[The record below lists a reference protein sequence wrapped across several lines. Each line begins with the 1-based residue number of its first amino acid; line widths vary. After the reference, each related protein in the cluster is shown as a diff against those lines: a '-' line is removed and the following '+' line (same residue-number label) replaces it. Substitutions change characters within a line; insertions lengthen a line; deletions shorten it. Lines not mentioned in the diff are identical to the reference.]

1 MTAAPAS
8 AADRRTPPEPSAA
21 VTVRDL
27 RVHYPTASAPSL
39 AGMDLDVP
47 AGQRLLLMGSS
58 GSGKSTVLRVLA
70 GVVPGTIDAD
80 VTGRVRIAGTDPTT
94 TRVPVLAG
102 RVGTLTQDPADQLC
116 LPTVVDEV
124 AFACEN
130 RAVPPA
136 QIGPRVRAALAAV
149 GATDLIGRR
158 TGELSGGQGQRVAL
172 AAALVARPEV
182 LLLDEPTALLDTAAA
197 RRIGA
202 LLAAPG
208 PAQILIE
215 HRLDELGRLPELVV
229 VLDDAGRVR
238 AAGPTTQ
245 VLREHG
251 VALAGAGAWL
261 PAGIEVGLALGREVA
276 PGRAALRAGLVELM
290 SRRRSVRRSAS
301 APRSSA
307 PSAPRSSAPS
317 ATMSSARAGGV
328 VLRAR
333 GLGMRRGATQ
343 VLTDVDLDVTR
354 GRITA
359 VVGVNGCGK
368 SSLLLALAG
377 LLPFTGTI
385 DGPPAGLVFQNPEH
399 QFLARSVRAEVA
411 HGVRPSGWSGPPG
424 SAGPAPTLANAA
436 GAIDHTAAVD
446 AVLARYHLG
455 VVADRDPFRLS
466 GGQQRRL
473 SLAAMAVCED
483 EVFLADEPTFGQ
495 DRVTTAAV
503 ARALRGLADEGR
515 GVVLVSHDLRLVAT
529 LADEVVV
536 LADGGVLARGGVDDV
551 FTGPALER
559 AGLALPPLL
568 EGWRSSGVPLRHLLE
583 TLDDALSPGSGA
595 AA

>member
-8 AADRRTPPEPSAA
+8 AADRRTSPEAPAA

-27 RVHYPTASAPSL
+27 RVHYPTASVPSL
-39 AGMDLDVP
+39 AGVDLHVP
-47 AGQRLLLMGSS
+47 AGKRLLLMGSS

-80 VTGRVRIAGTDPTT
+80 VTGRVRIAGADPTT
-94 TRVPVLAG
+94 TAVPVLAG

-172 AAALVARPEV
+172 AAALVARPDV

-208 PAQILIE
+208 PAQVLIE
-215 HRLDELGRLPELVV
+215 HRLDELGRLPEHVV

-238 AAGPTTQ
+238 AAGPTPQ

-261 PAGIEVGLALGREVA
+261 PAGIEVGLALGREVG
-276 PGRAALRAGLVELM
+276 PGGAALRAGLAELM
-290 SRRRSVRRSAS
+290 ARRRSVRRSGS
-301 APRSSA
+301 APSSSA
-307 PSAPRSSAPS
+307 PSR
-317 ATMSSARAGGV
+317 SARAGERV

-333 GLGMRRGATQ
+333 GLGVRRGSAQ
-343 VLTDVDLDVTR
+343 VLTDVDLDVVR

-399 QFLARSVRAEVA
+399 QFLTRSVRAEVA
-411 HGVRPSGWSGPPG
+411 YGAVPAVP
-424 SAGPAPTLANAA
+424 AGPARMDPTED
-436 GAIDHTAAVD
+436 ID

-455 VVADRDPFRLS
+455 AVADRDPFRLS

-473 SLAAMAVCED
+473 SLAAMSVCAD

-503 ARALRGLADEGR
+503 ARALRGLADDGR

-536 LADGGVLARGGVDDV
+536 LAGGGVLARGGVDEV
-551 FTGPALER
+551 FSGPSLEW

-568 EGWRSSGVPLRHLLE
+568 EGWRGSGVPLRRLLE
-583 TLDDALSPGSGA
+583 TLDEALGAGSGA

>member
-1 MTAAPAS
+1 MTAAPSPAT
-8 AADRRTPPEPSAA
+8 DRRAGPGAPAA
-21 VTVRDL
+21 VTAADL
-27 RVHYPTASAPSL
+27 RVHYPTAAEPTL
-39 AGMDLDVP
+39 DGVDLDVP

-70 GVVPGTIDAD
+70 GVVPGTIDAE
-80 VTGRVRIAGTDPTT
+80 VTGRVAIAGADPTT
-94 TRVPVLAG
+94 TPVPVLAA

-116 LPTVVDEV
+116 LPTVTDEV

-130 RAVPPA
+130 RAVPPER
-136 QIGPRVRAALAAV
+136 IGPRVRAALAAV
-149 GATDLIGRR
+149 GAAHLAGRR

-202 LLAAPG
+202 LLADPG
-208 PAQILIE
+208 PAQVLIE
-215 HRLDELGRLPELVV
+215 HRLDELGRLPERVV

-238 AAGPTTQ
+238 AAGPTQQ

-251 VALAGAGAWL
+251 ADLTAAGAWL
-261 PAGIEVGLALGREVA
+261 PARVEVGAALGREVA
-276 PGRAALRAGLVELM
+276 PGVAALRAGLLELM
-290 SRRRSVRRSAS
+290 ARRRSARRS
-301 APRSSA
+301 P
-307 PSAPRSSAPS
+307 SAPS
-317 ATMSSARAGGV
+317 ATSSKGPAGGAL
-328 VLRAR
+328 LRAR
-333 GLGMRRGATQ
+333 GLGVHRAATP
-343 VLTDVDLDVTR
+343 VLTGVDLDVHR

-359 VVGVNGCGK
+359 VLGANGSGK

-411 HGVRPSGWSGPPG
+411 HGADATRPGVVE
-424 SAGPAPTLANAA
+424 AA
-436 GAIDHTAAVD
+436 
-446 AVLARYHLG
+446 LARYHLAA
-455 VVADRDPFRLS
+455 VADRDPFRLS

-473 SLAAMAVCED
+473 SLAAMAVCDD

-495 DRVTTAAV
+495 DRRTTAAV
-503 ARALRGLADEGR
+503 ARALRGLADDGR

-536 LADGGVLARGGVDDV
+536 LGGGEVRPGGIPLPGGVLARGGVDEV
-551 FTGPALER
+551 LAGAALDR

-568 EGWRSSGVPLRHLLE
+568 EGWRGSGLPLRDLLE
-583 TLDDALSPGSGA
+583 TLDAATGLDRPGRA
-595 AA
+595 VPA